1 MKTIILLLTL
11 VAGIL
16 FPQGYVLSFLLKYV
30 LMGLLFFAFLDVR
43 IEKSIIKK
51 SHFYILALNIIIP
64 LAAYYLLNIFNHQ
77 LAQAAFVAGLAPTA
91 IAAPVV
97 ISILK
102 RRVEYTA
109 FSLLLTNIVIALL
122 VPFLLTHVA
131 DARNDIDLWSVLYPV
146 LIVFSIPLV
155 LGQLLKYFLPPV
167 HSFLS
172 RFKDESFYFLMG
184 GIYLGTANASHYLRS
199 ETNQSFDVVFYIG
212 AAIFIIC
219 FLNFSLGRFL
229 GGKEFSVE
237 AGQSLG
243 QKNNAFTVWLALT
256 FISPLAVLGPVF
268 YVFFQNLFVS
278 WELHHFNKLQKTN
291 NKK

>member
-11 VAGIL
+11 AAGIL
-16 FPQGYVLSFLLKYV
+16 FPQGYVFSFLLKYV
-30 LMGLLFFAFLDVR
+30 LMGLLLFAFLDVR

-51 SHFYILALNIIIP
+51 SHFYILALNIFMP
-64 LAAYYLLNIFNHQ
+64 LAAYFLLNIFNHL
-77 LAQAAFVAGLAPTA
+77 LAQAAFIAGLAPTA

-102 RRVEYTA
+102 RKVEYTA

-122 VPFLLTHVA
+122 VPFLLTNVTGA
-131 DARNDIDLWSVLYPV
+131 ENDIDLWSVLYPV
-146 LIVFSIPLV
+146 LIVFSIPLL
-155 LGQLLKYFLPPV
+155 LGQFLKYLLPVV

-172 RFKDESFYFLMG
+172 RFKDDSFYFLMG
-184 GIYLGTANASHYLRS
+184 GIYLGTANASHYLRT
-199 ETNQSFDVVFYIG
+199 EMNHSFDIVFYIG

-219 FLNFSLGRFL
+219 FLNFSLGRIL
-229 GGKEFSVE
+229 GGKEFSIE

-256 FISPLAVLGPVF
+256 FINPLAVLGPVF
-268 YVFFQNLFVS
+268 YVLFQNLFVS
-278 WELHHFNKLQKTN
+278 WELHHYNKSQISKS
-291 NKK
+291 K